1 MADKQ
6 LTFDEDARASL
17 MRGVDELKRV
27 VGLTLGPSGRNVL
40 LSRMFGLPIVCSDGV
55 TVAKEVELP
64 EPYENLGA
72 QLVKEAASKTNDSV
86 GDGTTTSVVLTQS
99 IVRNGFM
106 NVASGANGMGI
117 RDGVDMAVQAV
128 VSELK
133 SMAIPVEDRQRV
145 ARVAALS
152 AHEEPI
158 AELLADALDKVGRD
172 GVVTIEDSK
181 TLADELEFVEGVRV
195 DRGYISPHF
204 VSDTQRMEVA
214 IDNPMFLITDQK
226 VSAPNDVIGIMEK
239 MLQAQTR
246 SLVIIAEDVEGEAL
260 STLVVNKL
268 RGTIDCVAIKAPG
281 FGERRKAL
289 LEDIAIVTGGTVISA
304 DRGLKVEDAEIDML
318 GTARRLVANK
328 DESTIVEGRGDDNAI
343 KDRLD
348 QLRVQIEETSSDY
361 DREKLQERM
370 AALVGGVAVLK
381 IGGATEP
388 EVTER
393 KSRAEDALSAT
404 RAAIEEGIVP
414 GGGVALVR
422 AGKVLADLEKS
433 LEGDQALGVRMVQAA
448 LSAPLLLISENAG
461 HEGQVILEGVR
472 NGEGDYGFDADRG
485 EFCNL
490 IEAGIID
497 PVKVTRS
504 ALQNA
509 GSVAGMMM
517 TTQAIITEIP
527 EFIPLPEDIQDFM
540 HDYGAAHPRK
550 RQELGPNQPL
560 MNNVAGRA

>member
-6 LTFDEDARASL
+6 LTFDEEARASL

-27 VGLTLGPSGRNVL
+27 VGITLGPSGRNVL

-55 TVAKEVELP
+55 TVAKEVELE
-64 EPYENLGA
+64 EPYANLGA
-72 QLVKEAASKTNDSV
+72 QLVKEAASKTNDAV
-86 GDGTTTSVVLTQS
+86 GDGTTTSVVLAQS
-99 IVRNGFM
+99 IVSNGFM
-106 NVASGANGMGI
+106 NVASGANGIGI
-117 RDGVDMAVQAV
+117 RDGVDKAVAAV
-128 VSELK
+128 VAELRT
-133 SMAIPVEDRQRV
+133 MAIPVEDKARI

-172 GVVTIEDSK
+172 GVVTIEESK
-181 TLADELEFVEGVRV
+181 SLDDELDFVEGVRV
-195 DRGYISPHF
+195 DRGYLSPHF
-204 VSDTQRMEVA
+204 VNDTQRMEVA
-214 IDNPMFLITDQK
+214 IDSPMFLITDQK
-226 VSAPNDVIGIMEK
+226 IGSPNEIVGIMEK
-239 MLQAQTR
+239 MLQSQNR

-260 STLVVNKL
+260 STLVVNKM
-268 RGTIDCVAIKAPG
+268 RGTLECLAIKAPG

-289 LEDIAIVTGGTVISA
+289 LEDIAIVTGGTVISN
-304 DRGLKVEDAEIDML
+304 DRGMKIEDAEIEHL
-318 GTARRLVANK
+318 GQARRIVANK
-328 DESTIVEGRGDDNAI
+328 DESTIIEGRGDDQGI
-343 KDRLD
+343 KERLE

-388 EVTER
+388 EINER

-422 AGKVLADLEKS
+422 AGHVLIALEQT
-433 LEGDQALGVRMVQAA
+433 LEGDQALGVRMVHQS
-448 LSAPLLLISENAG
+448 LSAPLMLISDNAG
-461 HEGQVILEGVR
+461 HEGQVVLEAVR
-472 NGEGDYGFDADRG
+472 NGKDDWGFDADKG
-485 EFCNL
+485 EYCNL

-504 ALQNA
+504 ALENA
-509 GSVAGMMM
+509 GSIAGMMM

-527 EFIPLPEDIQDFM
+527 EFVPLPADIQDFM
-540 HDYGAAHPRK
+540 HD
-550 RQELGPNQPL
+550 
-560 MNNVAGRA
+560 

>member
-6 LTFDEDARASL
+6 LTFDEEARASL

-27 VGLTLGPSGRNVL
+27 VGITLGPSGRNVL

-55 TVAKEVELP
+55 TVAKEVELE
-64 EPYENLGA
+64 EPYANLGA
-72 QLVKEAASKTNDSV
+72 QLVKEAASKTNDAV
-86 GDGTTTSVVLTQS
+86 GDGTTTSVVLAQS

-106 NVASGANGMGI
+106 NVASGANGIGI
-117 RDGVDMAVQAV
+117 RDGVDKAVAAV
-128 VSELK
+128 VAELRT
-133 SMAIPVEDRQRV
+133 MAIPVEDKARI

-172 GVVTIEDSK
+172 GVVTIEESK
-181 TLADELEFVEGVRV
+181 SLDDELDFVEGVRV
-195 DRGYISPHF
+195 DRGYLSPHF
-204 VSDTQRMEVA
+204 VNDTQRMEVA
-214 IDNPMFLITDQK
+214 IDSPMFLITDQK
-226 VSAPNDVIGIMEK
+226 IGSPNEIVGIMEK
-239 MLQAQTR
+239 MLQSQNR

-260 STLVVNKL
+260 STLVVNKM
-268 RGTIDCVAIKAPG
+268 RGTLECLAIKAPG

-289 LEDIAIVTGGTVISA
+289 LEDIAIVTGGTVISN
-304 DRGLKVEDAEIDML
+304 DRGMKIEDAEIEHL
-318 GTARRLVANK
+318 GQARRIVANK
-328 DESTIVEGRGDDNAI
+328 DESTIIEGRGDDQGI
-343 KDRLD
+343 KERLE

-388 EVTER
+388 EITER

-404 RAAIEEGIVP
+404 RAAIEEGIVA

-422 AGKVLADLEKS
+422 AGHVLIALEKT
-433 LEGDQALGVRMVQAA
+433 LEGDQALGVRMVHQS
-448 LSAPLLLISENAG
+448 LSAPLMLISDNAG
-461 HEGQVILEGVR
+461 HEGQVVLEAVR
-472 NGEGDYGFDADRG
+472 NGKDDWGFDADKG
-485 EFCNL
+485 EYCNL

-504 ALQNA
+504 ALENA
-509 GSVAGMMM
+509 GSIAGMMM

-527 EFIPLPEDIQDFM
+527 VFVPLPADIQDFM
-540 HDYGAAHPRK
+540 HD
-550 RQELGPNQPL
+550 
-560 MNNVAGRA
+560 

>member
-6 LTFDEDARASL
+6 LTFDEEARASL
-17 MRGVDELKRV
+17 MRGVNELKRV

-99 IVRNGFM
+99 IVSNGFM
-106 NVASGANGMGI
+106 NVASGANGIGI
-117 RDGVDMAVQAV
+117 RDGVDMAVKAV
-128 VSELK
+128 VGELR
-133 SMAIPVEDRQRV
+133 SMAIPVEDRERV

-214 IDNPMFLITDQK
+214 IDNPLFLITDQK

-260 STLVVNKL
+260 STLVVNKI

-304 DRGLKVEDAEIDML
+304 DRGLKVEDAEISMM

-328 DESTIVEGRGDDNAI
+328 DESTIVEGRGDDSAI
-343 KDRLD
+343 KERLD

-388 EVTER
+388 EITER

-422 AGKVLADLEKS
+422 AGKVLADLES
-433 LEGDQALGVRMVQAA
+433 TLEGDQALGVRMVQGA

-461 HEGQVILEGVR
+461 HEGQVVLEGVR
-472 NGEGDYGFDADRG
+472 EGEGDYGFDADRG

-527 EFIPLPEDIQDFM
+527 EFVPLPEDIQDFM
-540 HDYGAAHPRK
+540 HD
-550 RQELGPNQPL
+550 
-560 MNNVAGRA
+560 

>member
-6 LTFDEDARASL
+6 LTFDEEARASL

-27 VGLTLGPSGRNVL
+27 VGITLGPSGRNVL

-55 TVAKEVELP
+55 TVAKEVELE

-72 QLVKEAASKTNDSV
+72 QLVKEAASKTNDAV
-86 GDGTTTSVVLTQS
+86 GDGTTTSVVLAQS
-99 IVRNGFM
+99 IVSNGFM
-106 NVASGANGMGI
+106 NVASGANGIGI
-117 RDGVDMAVQAV
+117 RDGVDKAVAAV
-128 VSELK
+128 VAELRT
-133 SMAIPVEDRQRV
+133 MAIPVEDKAQI

-172 GVVTIEDSK
+172 GVVTIEESK
-181 TLADELEFVEGVRV
+181 SLDDELDFVEGVRV
-195 DRGYISPHF
+195 DRGYLSPHF
-204 VSDTQRMEVA
+204 VNDTQRMEVA
-214 IDNPMFLITDQK
+214 IDSPMFLITDQK
-226 VSAPNDVIGIMEK
+226 IGSPNEIVGIMEK
-239 MLQAQTR
+239 MLQSQNR

-260 STLVVNKL
+260 STLVVNKM
-268 RGTIDCVAIKAPG
+268 RGTLECLAIKAPG

-289 LEDIAIVTGGTVISA
+289 LEDIAIVTGGTVISN
-304 DRGLKVEDAEIDML
+304 DRGMKIEDAEIEHL
-318 GTARRLVANK
+318 GQARRIVANK
-328 DESTIVEGRGDDNAI
+328 DESTIIEGRGDDQGI
-343 KDRLD
+343 KERLE

-381 IGGATEP
+381 IGGTTEP
-388 EVTER
+388 EINER

-422 AGKVLADLEKS
+422 AGHVLIALEKT
-433 LEGDQALGVRMVQAA
+433 LEGDQALGVRMVHQS
-448 LSAPLLLISENAG
+448 LSAPLMLISDNAG
-461 HEGQVILEGVR
+461 HEGQVVLEAVR
-472 NGEGDYGFDADRG
+472 NGKDDWGFDADKG
-485 EFCNL
+485 EYCNL

-504 ALQNA
+504 ALENA
-509 GSVAGMMM
+509 GSIAGMMM

-527 EFIPLPEDIQDFM
+527 EFVPLPADIQDFM
-540 HDYGAAHPRK
+540 HD
-550 RQELGPNQPL
+550 
-560 MNNVAGRA
+560 

>member
-17 MRGVDELKRV
+17 MSGVDELKRV

-40 LSRMFGLPIVCSDGV
+40 LSRMFGLPVVCSDGV
-55 TVAKEVELP
+55 TVAKEVELLD
-64 EPYENLGA
+64 PYANLGA
-72 QLVKEAASKTNDSV
+72 QLVKEAAAKTNDAV

-117 RDGVDMAVQAV
+117 RDGVDKAVAAV
-128 VSELK
+128 VAELK
-133 SMAIPVEDRQRV
+133 AMAIPVEGREQV

-158 AELLADALDKVGRD
+158 AQLLADALDKVGRD
-172 GVVTIEDSK
+172 GVVTIEESK
-181 TLADELEFVEGVRV
+181 SLDDELEFVEGVRV
-195 DRGYISPHF
+195 DRGYLSPHF
-204 VSDTQRMEVA
+204 VSDTQRMEVG
-214 IDNPMFLITDQK
+214 IDQPMFLLTDQK
-226 VSAPNDVIGIMEK
+226 ISSPNDIVGVMEK
-239 MLQAQTR
+239 LLQAGKR
-246 SLVIIAEDVEGEAL
+246 SLVIIAEDVDGEAL

-304 DRGLKVEDAEIDML
+304 DRGLRVEETDIELL
-318 GTARRLVANK
+318 GTARRLVATK
-328 DESTIVEGRGDDNAI
+328 DESTIIEGRGDDQAI

-348 QLRVQIEETSSDY
+348 QLRVQIEETTSDY

-388 EVTER
+388 EINER

-422 AGKVLADLEKS
+422 AGHVLIDLEKT
-433 LEGDQALGVRMVQAA
+433 LESEQALGVRMVREA
-448 LSAPLLLISENAG
+448 LSSPLQLIVENAG
-461 HEGQVILEGVR
+461 HEGAVVLEGVR
-472 NGEGDYGFDADRG
+472 TGEGDWGFDADRG
-485 EFCNL
+485 EYCHL

-504 ALQNA
+504 ALENA
-509 GSVAGMMM
+509 GSIAGMMM

-527 EFIPLPEDIQDFM
+527 EFIPLPQDIQDFM
-540 HDYGAAHPRK
+540 HD
-550 RQELGPNQPL
+550 
-560 MNNVAGRA
+560 

>member
-6 LTFDEDARASL
+6 LTFDEEARASL

-27 VGLTLGPSGRNVL
+27 VGITLGPSGRNVL

-55 TVAKEVELP
+55 TVAKEVELE
-64 EPYENLGA
+64 EPYANLGA
-72 QLVKEAASKTNDSV
+72 QLVKEAASKTNDAV
-86 GDGTTTSVVLTQS
+86 GDGTTTSVVLAQS
-99 IVRNGFM
+99 IVSNGFM
-106 NVASGANGMGI
+106 NVASGANGIGI
-117 RDGVDMAVQAV
+117 RDGVDKAVAAV
-128 VSELK
+128 VAELRT
-133 SMAIPVEDRQRV
+133 MAIPVEDKARI

-172 GVVTIEDSK
+172 GVVTIEESK
-181 TLADELEFVEGVRV
+181 SLDDELDFVEGVRV
-195 DRGYISPHF
+195 DRGYLSPHF
-204 VSDTQRMEVA
+204 VNDTQRMEVA
-214 IDNPMFLITDQK
+214 IDSPMFLITDQK
-226 VSAPNDVIGIMEK
+226 IGSPNEIVGIMEK
-239 MLQAQTR
+239 MLQSQNR

-260 STLVVNKL
+260 STLVVNKM
-268 RGTIDCVAIKAPG
+268 RGTLECLAIKAPG

-289 LEDIAIVTGGTVISA
+289 LEDIAIVTGGTVISN
-304 DRGLKVEDAEIDML
+304 DRGMKIEDAEIEHL
-318 GTARRLVANK
+318 GQARRIVANK
-328 DESTIVEGRGDDNAI
+328 DESTIIEGRGDDQGI
-343 KDRLD
+343 KERLE

-388 EVTER
+388 EINER

-422 AGKVLADLEKS
+422 AGHVLIALEQT
-433 LEGDQALGVRMVQAA
+433 LEGDQALGVRMVHQS
-448 LSAPLLLISENAG
+448 LSAPLMLISDNAG
-461 HEGQVILEGVR
+461 HEGQVVLEAVR
-472 NGEGDYGFDADRG
+472 NGKDDWGFDADKG
-485 EFCNL
+485 EYCNL

-504 ALQNA
+504 ALENA
-509 GSVAGMMM
+509 GSIAGMMM

-527 EFIPLPEDIQDFM
+527 VFVPLPADIQDFM
-540 HDYGAAHPRK
+540 HD
-550 RQELGPNQPL
+550 
-560 MNNVAGRA
+560 